1 MMVRQIARA
10 ALLAGIA
17 IVAYVAIIV
26 ALGQRAQPSI
36 MFGLALLA
44 LGTEALW
51 AVVRWL
57 SPLRG
62 MFGEPDQ
69 ELALVRTLEREIS
82 RSLRHQAPLVIVAVL
97 GRWNLS
103 PRAVSE
109 RLRTSDIVLRGRGKH
124 FIILMTETQREQAQL
139 VMERMALNL
148 PLRAIALTD
157 DAAIKA
163 GSAIVGFDARYRT
176 QHSTANGPSV
186 ALLRGLQ
193 LGIFRSRAHTRHGQ
207 PAHIVIIDPGAMRGA
222 NITSAARP
230 LDDLTR
236 RVA

>member
-1 MMVRQIARA
+1 MMLRQLARA
-10 ALLAGIA
+10 VLLAGIA
-17 IVAYVAIIV
+17 VVAYIAVMATMSSHFQPPIAI
-26 ALGQRAQPSI
+26 
-36 MFGLALLA
+36 GLALLA
-44 LGTEALW
+44 VGSEALW
-51 AVVRWL
+51 AVARWL

-82 RSLRHQAPLVIVAVL
+82 RHQAPLVIVAVL
-97 GRWNLS
+97 GRWNLKL
-103 PRAVSE
+103 RDVSE

-124 FIILMTETQREQAQL
+124 FIILMTETRLDQARL

-148 PLRAIALTD
+148 PLRAIAMTD

-163 GSAIVGFDARYRT
+163 GAAIVGFGARYRT
-176 QHSTANGPSV
+176 QYKTAHGPSL

-193 LGIFRSRAHTRHGQ
+193 LGVFRARARARPDQ
-207 PAHIVIIDPGAMRGA
+207 PAPIVIVGPGEMRHA
-222 NITSAARP
+222 NITGSARP
-230 LDDLTR
+230 MDDLTR

>member
-1 MMVRQIARA
+1 MMLRQIARA
-10 ALLAGIA
+10 VLLAGIA
-17 IVAYVAIIV
+17 VVAYIAVVA
-26 ALGQRAQPSI
+26 AMDSHFQPPI
-36 MFGLALLA
+36 AIGLALLA
-44 LGTEALW
+44 VGSEALW

-97 GRWNLS
+97 GRWNLKL
-103 PRAVSE
+103 RDVSE

-124 FIILMTETQREQAQL
+124 FIILMTETRLEQAQL

-148 PLRAIALTD
+148 PLRAIDMTD

-163 GSAIVGFDARYRT
+163 GAAVVGFGARYRT
-176 QHSTANGPSV
+176 QYKTAHGPSL

-193 LGIFRSRAHTRHGQ
+193 LGVFRARARARPDQ
-207 PAHIVIIDPGAMRGA
+207 PAPIVIVGPGEMRHA
-222 NITSAARP
+222 NIIGSARP
-230 LDDLTR
+230 MDDLTH